1 MKKIILILT
10 SCVALFFLFKFLNR
24 PNRLYVDE
32 NEYLN
37 CGNDSNAIDDDF
49 GYESFDFYRANISY
63 DNPNLFYKM
72 FRFKS
77 KWSRYVKPDKTIT
90 YQLDSLECYKN
101 DELINVFTDFIGLV
115 DVDFFVFEFNDFNFD
130 NYMDFRVLSVLG
142 SSEDEVFYDY
152 YFYDYEENQMVYD
165 WDWNFVVIDSINPAK
180 KKILTPEYFVGD
192 GTKKRAEFEVTD
204 RNLKLLREIKVD

>member
-1 MKKIILILT
+1 
-10 SCVALFFLFKFLNR
+10 
-24 PNRLYVDE
+24 
-32 NEYLN
+32 
-37 CGNDSNAIDDDF
+37 
-49 GYESFDFYRANISY
+49 
-63 DNPNLFYKM
+63 
-72 FRFKS
+72 
-77 KWSRYVKPDKTIT
+77 
-90 YQLDSLECYKN
+90 LECYKN